1 MSRQEAIEFLRK
13 LSDKNV
19 PITDD
24 PVPDAVIKAARL
36 QANEPGRS
44 EDDYA
49 STLQAWAEFCQR
61 FQETK
66 NRRHQTVM
74 QQVANFA
81 MTGEMGIAYV
91 LTTGLE
97 QALKAERRARRG
109 RYPNALYSVVA
120 DGIAAGLNWKSIN
133 VQTGG
138 SHYRLSGEE
147 KMFRG
152 RYDDWTATE
161 VLGAHIEIGKHT
173 LHVGTT
179 VPKILAALEERYGL
193 DFKELEKQ
201 RKSRK

>member
-1 MSRQEAIEFLRK
+1 MSRQEAIKFLRK
-13 LSDKNV
+13 LSNKNV
-19 PITDD
+19 PITDS
-24 PVPDAVIKAARL
+24 PVPDAVVKAARL

-44 EDDYA
+44 QDDYA
-49 STLQAWAEFCQR
+49 SSLQAWAEFCQR

-66 NRRHQTVM
+66 NRRHRTVM

-109 RYPNALYSVVA
+109 LYPNALYSVVA

-138 SHYRLSGEE
+138 SNYRLSGEE

-173 LHVGTT
+173 LQVGTT